1 VATESLFTSQ
11 VPNTMAFDATAIS
24 VGMTVYFALPG
35 VIRGVK
41 YYATTTLSGGTYTGG
56 VYSVDTADSG
66 SNDPGGGTGTLL
78 TSATYGTLTAGQ
90 WNTVT
95 FGSPLTVAAN
105 TPYRITGYSSV
116 GRYGSTTSLFASDLT
131 NGNITA
137 PAANTS
143 VAGKNIRNGT
153 YNYATNIS
161 YPNDHFGEGYFVDVV
176 YEADAV
182 TATPYPPRRRG
193 PTYRR

>member
-1 VATESLFTSQ
+1 MATESLFTSQ
-11 VPNTMAFDATAIS
+11 VPGGFAFDAAGITL
-24 VGMTVYFALPG
+24 GLTVYFALPG

-41 YYATTTLSGGTYTGG
+41 FYASSTLSGGTYTGG

-66 SNDPGGGTGTLL
+66 SNDPGAGTGTQLV
-78 TSATYGTLTAGQ
+78 SATYGTLTANQ
-90 WNTVT
+90 WNSVT

-105 TPYRITGYSSV
+105 TPYRITGYTSV
-116 GRYGSTTSLFASDLT
+116 GRYGSTTNLFSSALT

-137 PAANTS
+137 PATNTS

-153 YNYATNIS
+153 YNYATGIS
-161 YPNDHFGEGYFVDVV
+161 YPNDYFGEGYFVDVV

-182 TATPYPPRRRG
+182 TATPNPPRRRG
-193 PTYRR
+193 PNYRR